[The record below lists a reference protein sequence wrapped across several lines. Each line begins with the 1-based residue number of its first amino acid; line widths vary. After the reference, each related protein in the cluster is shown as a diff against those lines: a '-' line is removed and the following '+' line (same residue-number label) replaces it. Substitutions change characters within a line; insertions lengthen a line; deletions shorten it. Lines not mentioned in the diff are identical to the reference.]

1 MTPKEKAKE
10 LINRYLKILAGGMY
24 DVREEAKQ
32 CALIAVDEII
42 QSCLETTKLYESND
56 IINSDLSCQPIGYY
70 EEVKIEI
77 EKLCT
82 K

>member
-10 LINRYLKILAGGMY
+10 IFKKYSKGKDAHGWSLCEF
-24 DVREEAKQ
+24 DSCAKQ

-56 IINSDLSCQPIGYY
+56 IINSDLSCQPVGYY
-70 EEVKIEI
+70 EEVKLELK
-77 EKLCT
+77 KL
-82 K
+82 